1 MKKGTKITLIV
12 LAVVVGI
19 IGAAFICADVIV
31 SHVVQSEVNK
41 ALADLPGCEAECG
54 TIHLRFFSGTA
65 EVNDLA
71 FSYRGEPIHKK
82 DTVGPGV
89 KIHVQEIEVGRL
101 FYTLLL
107 KKQILIS
114 DVRIKHPSVEL
125 WMDEEHPEKCF
136 PELHDEK
143 LEHMDKVTVR
153 ADLMRLH
160 INHAD
165 FKLHSLSSKLDV
177 LAEDFNLQVNDLA
190 YDSIFSYN
198 DSVYEI
204 SLAHAAIMLPDGMMR
219 LETHALEHKNQGAF
233 RVGETRIA
241 NTMPRKKLADIM
253 QEPVTWI
260 DMTVSSVETSPFNPI
275 RKALA
280 QDFTLDKIKAVVASM
295 DVYRDERYAP
305 KKPFDMPQ
313 QILMAIPAQFL
324 IKHVDAHINAINI
337 EFASTN
343 VNCGK
348 LHIGGIQAAVDN
360 VTNKRGATMKAGGTC
375 PIQEGKAEASFSMTM
390 NKACDFGLKLKATGI
405 NVDYLNTFLRPLVGM
420 TCELQVDE
428 LTTDYTGNSEK
439 ATGTF
444 RMLYHGLKVQV
455 HKEDDIPYKIVTKNA
470 KTFTALANTLLP
482 KSNPTAVDV
491 HPRAYQV
498 EWKRNEW
505 KPFPLYLFGP
515 CIDGAME
522 TLLPGLFVH
531 KQVSNKKYKDIK
543 EL

>member
-1 MKKGTKITLIV
+1 MIV

-114 DVRIKHPSVEL
+114 DVRIKHPEVEL

-190 YDSIFSYN
+190 YDSVFSYN

-390 NKACDFGLKLKATGI
+390 NKVCDFGLKLKATGI